1 MARVTPLVAFGP
13 RSRILAAGPAH
24 VRLYSYYKPLCGREP
39 QEFSPAIRARAGLRG
54 IHPAVQRQLRRLPV
68 LQARCRPGATERR
81 WTRERLLGAMIDW
94 RSRYGKLPS
103 SYVWSGTH
111 ARRRGG
117 EALERLAGGE
127 WPAASVVTRLFA
139 TWAVARVAAWRQDG
153 EDRQAG
159 PSSVAPV
166 GSNSL
171 SLPNPRDVVS
181 FAKSGSDGR
190 AAERSVLSRDFTR
203 GTAACAGTCSWRDR
217 ERMRGHE

>member
-1 MARVTPLVAFGP
+1 MFDCTPITSLCVDANP
-13 RSRILAAGPAH
+13 KNSLRPSEPA
-24 VRLYSYYKPLCGREP
+24 P
-39 QEFSPAIRARAGLRG
+39 GLRG
-54 IHPAVQRQLRRLPV
+54 IHPAVQRQGTRLPV

-103 SYVWSGTH
+103 SYDWSGTH

-153 EDRQAG
+153 EAPASG
-159 PSSVAPV
+159 PPSSVAPV
-166 GSNSL
+166 GSNSI
-171 SLPNPRDVVS
+171 SLPNPRDLVS

-190 AAERSVLSRDFTR
+190 VPGRSVLEPVFHER
-203 GTAACAGTCSWRDR
+203 AACL
-217 ERMRGHE
+217 RGFAQMAEPRKDARR